1 MRKISFNAIRY
12 GLVLLYFYT
21 LIHKLKDLGF
31 LEENLRKSALLTDY
45 APIVKYVL
53 PAIELIVIVLLVV
66 NKFALKGLYMSF
78 LLLLSFTFY
87 LIALN
92 NFSFFEGCS
101 CGGIFNA
108 MDYQTHIFVNLAFIV
123 VNVIAIIIYNPS
135 DLI

>member
-1 MRKISFNAIRY
+1 M
-12 GLVLLYFYT
+12 
-21 LIHKLKDLGF
+21 DLGF

-45 APIVKYVL
+45 AQSAKYILPI
-53 PAIELIVIVLLVV
+53 IEILVIILLAV
-66 NKFALKGLYMSF
+66 NKLALKGLYFSL

-101 CGGIFNA
+101 CGGIFNE
-108 MDYQTHIFVNLAFIV
+108 MEYQTHVFVNIAFIV
-123 VNVIAIIIYNPS
+123 LNVIAIILYDPN

>member
-1 MRKISFNAIRY
+1 MRKISLNTFRY
-12 GLVLLYFYT
+12 GLVILYFYT
-21 LIHKLKDLGF
+21 LIHKLMDLSF

-45 APIVKYVL
+45 AQSVKYIL
-53 PAIELIVIVLLVV
+53 PAIEILVIILLAV
-66 NKFALKGLYMSF
+66 NKLALKGLYFSL

-101 CGGIFNA
+101 CGGIFNE
-108 MDYQTHIFVNLAFIV
+108 MDYQTHVFVNIAFIV
-123 VNVIAIIIYNPS
+123 LNVIAIILYDPN